1 MKETLNA
8 SFYQTVPR
16 FVCNQQELR
25 GGLGERI
32 LRDISKT
39 FDFANSYRID

>member
-1 MKETLNA
+1 MKEFLYA

-16 FVCNQQELR
+16 FVCNQRELR

-39 FDFANSYRID
+39 LSFANTIT